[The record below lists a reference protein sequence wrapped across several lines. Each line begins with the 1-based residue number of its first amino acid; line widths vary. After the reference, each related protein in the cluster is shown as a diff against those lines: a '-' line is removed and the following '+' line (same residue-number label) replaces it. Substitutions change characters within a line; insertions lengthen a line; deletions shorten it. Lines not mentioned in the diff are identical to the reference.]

1 MLRSEL
7 LKLKNT
13 FGLYL
18 ILSFAVLEIITIPM
32 YVSFVPNGFSLTNL
46 AILSFLC
53 YPLLTSFLSILG
65 IEQEKY
71 ANHYQEISSYP
82 KQRRLWLAK
91 LLISDIVLSLPSLFS
106 WLIINLLLMNSVNG
120 FVVSLSSW
128 MLIVFLN
135 HFHYFIQVSLN
146 SVSNIIISMV
156 EIIFIFFAS
165 NKVFLSTHWLPIALP
180 INSLILSDWSQLNS
194 LPLWIVG
201 VTLLFICFLP
211 INSKSY

>member
-1 MLRSEL
+1 MLRCEL

-13 FGLYL
+13 ISLYL
-18 ILSFAVLEIITIPM
+18 IVSFSLLEILLIPL

-91 LLISDIVLSLPSLFS
+91 LLIVDLTLSLPSLFS
-106 WLIINLLLMNSVNG
+106 WLIINLLLMNSVNV
-120 FVVSLSSW
+120 FVVSLSGW
-128 MLIVFLN
+128 MLIIFLN

-146 SVSNIIISMV
+146 NASNIIISMV
-156 EIIFIFFAS
+156 EIIFIIFAS
-165 NKVFLSTHWLPIALP
+165 NKVFLSIHWLPIAFP
-180 INSLILSDWSQLNS
+180 INSILIGDWSQLTT

-201 VTLLFICFLP
+201 VTMLFICSIDF
-211 INSKSY
+211 KTKR

>member
-32 YVSFVPNGFSLTNL
+32 YVSFAPNGFSLTNL

-65 IEQEKY
+65 IEQEKH

-82 KQRRLWLAK
+82 RQRCLWLAK
-91 LLISDIVLSLPSLFS
+91 LLIVDLILSLPSLFS
-106 WLIINLLLMNSVNG
+106 WLLLNLLLMNNVNG
-120 FVVSLSSW
+120 FVLSLSSW
-128 MLIVFLN
+128 MLMVFLN

-156 EIIFIFFAS
+156 EIIFIIFAS
-165 NKVFLSTHWLPIALP
+165 NKVFLSTHWLPIVLP

-194 LPLWIVG
+194 LPLRIVG

>member
-46 AILSFLC
+46 AILTFLC
-53 YPLLTSFLSILG
+53 YPLLATFLSILG
-65 IEQEKY
+65 IEQEKH

-82 KQRRLWLAK
+82 RQRCLWLVK
-91 LLISDIVLSLPSLFS
+91 LLMVDLILSLPSLFS
-106 WLIINLLLMNSVNG
+106 WLIINLLLMNSVNV
-120 FVVSLSSW
+120 FVVSLSGW
-128 MLIVFLN
+128 ILIIFLN

-146 SVSNIIISMV
+146 NASNIIISMV
-156 EIIFIFFAS
+156 EIIFIIFAS
-165 NKVFLSTHWLPIALP
+165 NKVFLSIHWLPIAFP
-180 INSLILSDWSQLNS
+180 INSILIGDWSQLTT

-201 VTLLFICFLP
+201 VTMLFICSIDF
-211 INSKSY
+211 KTKR

>member
-32 YVSFVPNGFSLTNL
+32 YVSFAPNGFSLTNL

-71 ANHYQEISSYP
+71 ANRYQEISSYP
-82 KQRRLWLAK
+82 KQRRLWLSK
-91 LLISDIVLSLPSLFS
+91 LLIVDLILSLPSLFS
-106 WLIINLLLMNSVNG
+106 WLLLNLLLMNNVNG
-120 FVVSLSSW
+120 FVLSLSSW
-128 MLIVFLN
+128 MLMVFLN

-156 EIIFIFFAS
+156 EIIFIIFAS

-194 LPLWIVG
+194 LPLWIVE

>member
-1 MLRSEL
+1 MLRCEL

-13 FGLYL
+13 ISLYL
-18 ILSFAVLEIITIPM
+18 IVSFSLLEILLIPL
-32 YVSFVPNGFSLTNL
+32 YVSFVPNGFSLTNV
-46 AILSFLC
+46 AILSLLC

-65 IEQEKY
+65 IEQEKH

-91 LLISDIVLSLPSLFS
+91 LLIVDLTLSLPSLFS
-106 WLIINLLLMNSVNG
+106 WLIINLLRMNSVNG

-156 EIIFIFFAS
+156 EIIFIIFAS
-165 NKVFLSTHWLPIALP
+165 NKVFLSIHWLPIALP
-180 INSLILSDWSQLNS
+180 INSLIISDWSQLNS
-194 LPLWIVG
+194 LPVWIVG

>member
-18 ILSFAVLEIITIPM
+18 ILSITVLEIITIPM
-32 YVSFVPNGFSLTNL
+32 YVSLVSNVFSLTNL

-53 YPLLTSFLSILG
+53 YPLLTVFLSILG
-65 IEQEKY
+65 IEQEKH
-71 ANHYQEISSYP
+71 ANQYQEISSYP
-82 KQRRLWLAK
+82 KKRRLWLAK
-91 LLISDIVLSLPSLFS
+91 LLIADLILGLPSIFS

-128 MLIVFLN
+128 MLMVFLN

-146 SVSNIIISMV
+146 SASNIIISIN
-156 EIIFIFFAS
+156 EIIFIIFAS
-165 NKVFLSTHWLPIALP
+165 NKVFLSIHWLPIALP

-201 VTLLFICFLP
+201 VTLLLICF
-211 INSKSY
+211 IDYRTKR

>member
-53 YPLLTSFLSILG
+53 YPLLTTFLSILG

-91 LLISDIVLSLPSLFS
+91 LLIVDLILGLPSIFS

-120 FVVSLSSW
+120 FLVSLSSW
-128 MLIVFLN
+128 MSIVFLN

-156 EIIFIFFAS
+156 EIIFIIFAS
-165 NKVFLSTHWLPIALP
+165 NKIFLSIHWLPIVLP
-180 INSLILSDWSQLNS
+180 INSLILNDWSQLNS

>member
-13 FGLYL
+13 FCLYL

-91 LLISDIVLSLPSLFS
+91 LLIVDLILSLPSLFS
-106 WLIINLLLMNSVNG
+106 WLIINLLLMNNVNG
-120 FVVSLSSW
+120 FVLSLSSW

-156 EIIFIFFAS
+156 EIIFIISS
-165 NKVFLSTHWLPIALP
+165 NKVFLYIHWLPIALP

-201 VTLLFICFLP
+201 VTLLFICF
-211 INSKSY
+211 IDYRTKR

>member
-32 YVSFVPNGFSLTNL
+32 YVSFAPNGFSLTNL

-71 ANHYQEISSYP
+71 ANRYQEISSYP

-91 LLISDIVLSLPSLFS
+91 LLIVDLILSLPSLFS
-106 WLIINLLLMNSVNG
+106 WLLLNLLLMNNVNG
-120 FVVSLSSW
+120 FVLSLSSW
-128 MLIVFLN
+128 MLMVFLN

-146 SVSNIIISMV
+146 SVSNIIISII
-156 EIIFIFFAS
+156 EIIFIIFAS
-165 NKVFLSTHWLPIALP
+165 NKVFLSIHWLPIALP

-194 LPLWIVG
+194 LPLWIVE

>member
-1 MLRSEL
+1 MLRCEL

-32 YVSFVPNGFSLTNL
+32 YVSLVPNGFSLTNL

-53 YPLLTSFLSILG
+53 YPLLTVFLSTLG
-65 IEQEKY
+65 IEQEKH
-71 ANHYQEISSYP
+71 ANQYQEISSYP
-82 KQRRLWLAK
+82 KKRRLWLAK
-91 LLISDIVLSLPSLFS
+91 LLIADLFLSLPSLFS
-106 WLIINLLLMNSVNG
+106 WILINLLLKYNLDG

-128 MLIVFLN
+128 MLIIFLN

-146 SVSNIIISMV
+146 NASNIIISMV
-156 EIIFIFFAS
+156 EIIFIIFAS
-165 NKVFLSTHWLPIALP
+165 NKVFLSIHWLPIAFP
-180 INSLILSDWSQLNS
+180 INSILIGDWRQLTT

-201 VTLLFICFLP
+201 VTLLFICL
-211 INSKSY
+211 IDYRTKR

>member
-71 ANHYQEISSYP
+71 ANYYQEISSYP

-91 LLISDIVLSLPSLFS
+91 LLIVDLTLSLPSLFS

-146 SVSNIIISMV
+146 SVSNIIISII
-156 EIIFIFFAS
+156 EIIFIIFAS
-165 NKVFLSTHWLPIALP
+165 NKVFLSIHWLPIAFP
-180 INSLILSDWSQLNS
+180 INSILIGDWRQLTT

-201 VTLLFICFLP
+201 VTMLFICSIDF
-211 INSKSY
+211 KTKR

>member
-13 FGLYL
+13 VGLYL
-18 ILSFAVLEIITIPM
+18 VFSFAVLETLTIPL
-32 YVSFVPNGFSLTNL
+32 YVRFVPKVIFISNL

-53 YPLLTSFLSILG
+53 YPLLTSFLSILW
-65 IEQEKY
+65 IEQEEH

-91 LLISDIVLSLPSLFS
+91 LLIVDLILSLD
-106 WLIINLLLMNSVNG
+106 G

-128 MLIVFLN
+128 MLIIFLN
-135 HFHYFIQVSLN
+135 HFHYLTQVSLN

-156 EIIFIFFAS
+156 EIIFIIFAS
-165 NKVFLSTHWLPIALP
+165 NKVFLSIHWLPIAFP
-180 INSLILSDWSQLNS
+180 INSILIGDWRQLTT

-201 VTLLFICFLP
+201 VTMLFICSIDF
-211 INSKSY
+211 KTKR

>member
-91 LLISDIVLSLPSLFS
+91 LLIVDLILSLPSLLS
-106 WLIINLLLMNSVNG
+106 WISINLLLKHSLDG

-128 MLIVFLN
+128 MLIIFLN
-135 HFHYFIQVSLN
+135 HFHYLTQVSLN
-146 SVSNIIISMV
+146 SASNIIISMV
-156 EIIFIFFAS
+156 EIIFIIFAS
-165 NKVFLSTHWLPIALP
+165 NKIFLSIHWLPIALP

>member
-13 FGLYL
+13 VGLYL
-18 ILSFAVLEIITIPM
+18 VFSFAVLETLTIPL
-32 YVSFVPNGFSLTNL
+32 YVRLVLKGISISNL

-53 YPLLTSFLSILG
+53 YPLLTAFLSILG
-65 IEQEKY
+65 IEQEKF

-82 KQRRLWLAK
+82 KKRLLWLVK
-91 LLISDIVLSLPSLFS
+91 LLITDLILSLPSLLS
-106 WLIINLLLMNSVNG
+106 WISINLLLKHSLDG

-156 EIIFIFFAS
+156 EIIFIIFAS
-165 NKVFLSTHWLPIALP
+165 NKVFLYIHWLPIALP

-201 VTLLFICFLP
+201 VTLLFICL
-211 INSKSY
+211 IDYRTKK

>member
-91 LLISDIVLSLPSLFS
+91 LLIVDLTLSLPSLFS
-106 WLIINLLLMNSVNG
+106 WLIINLLLMNSVNV
-120 FVVSLSSW
+120 FVVSLSGW
-128 MLIVFLN
+128 MLIIFLN

-146 SVSNIIISMV
+146 NVSNIIISMV
-156 EIIFIFFAS
+156 EIIFIIFAS
-165 NKVFLSTHWLPIALP
+165 NKVFLSIHWLPIAFP
-180 INSLILSDWSQLNS
+180 INSILIGDWSQLTT

-201 VTLLFICFLP
+201 VTMLFICSIDF
-211 INSKSY
+211 KTKR

>member
-91 LLISDIVLSLPSLFS
+91 LLIVDLTLSLPSLFS
-106 WLIINLLLMNSVNG
+106 WLIINLILMNSVNV
-120 FVVSLSSW
+120 FVVSLSGW
-128 MLIVFLN
+128 MLIIFLN

-146 SVSNIIISMV
+146 NASNIIISMV
-156 EIIFIFFAS
+156 EIIFIIFAS
-165 NKVFLSTHWLPIALP
+165 NKVFLSIHWLPIAFP
-180 INSLILSDWSQLNS
+180 INSILIGDWSQLTT

-201 VTLLFICFLP
+201 VTMLFICSIDF
-211 INSKSY
+211 KTKR

>member
-13 FGLYL
+13 FCLYL

-91 LLISDIVLSLPSLFS
+91 LLIVDLILSLPSLFS
-106 WLIINLLLMNSVNG
+106 WLIINLLLMNNVNG
-120 FVVSLSSW
+120 FVLSLSSW

-156 EIIFIFFAS
+156 EIIFIIFAS
-165 NKVFLSTHWLPIALP
+165 NKVFLSIHWLPISFP
-180 INSLILSDWSQLNS
+180 INSILIGDWRQLTT

-201 VTLLFICFLP
+201 VTMLFICSIDF
-211 INSKSY
+211 KTKR

>member
-18 ILSFAVLEIITIPM
+18 ILSITVLEIITIPM

-46 AILSFLC
+46 AILTFLC
-53 YPLLTSFLSILG
+53 YPLLASFLSILG
-65 IEQEKY
+65 IEQEKH

-82 KQRRLWLAK
+82 RQRRLWLAK
-91 LLISDIVLSLPSLFS
+91 LLIVDLILSLPSLFS

-135 HFHYFIQVSLN
+135 HFHYFIQVCLN
-146 SVSNIIISMV
+146 SASNIIISMV
-156 EIIFIFFAS
+156 EIIFIIFAS
-165 NKVFLSTHWLPIALP
+165 NKVFLPIHWLPIAFP
-180 INSLILSDWSQLNS
+180 INSILIGDWSQLTT

-201 VTLLFICFLP
+201 ITMLFICSIDF
-211 INSKSY
+211 KTKR

>member
-32 YVSFVPNGFSLTNL
+32 YVSFAPNGFSLTNL
-46 AILSFLC
+46 AIFLC

-91 LLISDIVLSLPSLFS
+91 LLIVDLILSLPSLFS
-106 WLIINLLLMNSVNG
+106 WLLLNLLLMNNVNG
-120 FVVSLSSW
+120 FVLSLSSW
-128 MLIVFLN
+128 MLMVFLN

>member
-53 YPLLTSFLSILG
+53 YPLLTTFLSILG

-91 LLISDIVLSLPSLFS
+91 LLIVDLILSLPSLFS

-120 FVVSLSSW
+120 FLVSLSSW
-128 MLIVFLN
+128 MSIVFLN

-146 SVSNIIISMV
+146 SASNIIISIN
-156 EIIFIFFAS
+156 EIIFIIFAS
-165 NKVFLSTHWLPIALP
+165 NKIFLSIHWLPIVLP
-180 INSLILSDWSQLNS
+180 INSLILNDWSQLNS

>member
-53 YPLLTSFLSILG
+53 YPLLTTFLSILG

-82 KQRRLWLAK
+82 KKRLLWLVK
-91 LLISDIVLSLPSLFS
+91 LLITDLILTLPSFLS
-106 WLIINLLLMNSVNG
+106 WVIISLLLKNWINGLLLMVT
-120 FVVSLSSW
+120 SW
-128 MLIVFLN
+128 ILIIFLN

-146 SVSNIIISMV
+146 STSNIIFSMV
-156 EIIFIFFAS
+156 EIIFIIFAS
-165 NKVFLSTHWLPIALP
+165 NKVFLTIHWLPIAFP
-180 INSLILSDWSQLNS
+180 INSILIGDCSQLTA

-201 VTLLFICFLP
+201 VTILFICSIDFRT
-211 INSKSY
+211 KR